1 MSSDPLFSS
10 LDDTMKT
17 QRVTNLDADH
27 AVLKQLDIA
36 IDNARVEF
44 YTRLG
49 LSKLNALVAIVAADP
64 PTTEDHY
71 RRLIA
76 QVAEQNLLRVSL
88 LRWLTILAKEG
99 NASRI
104 HQEWQDIG
112 AFREL
117 SVREK
122 EAEITRL
129 QSDIDRA
136 MGILDGTLTIGTPRG
151 RAIVINRGTDGVSED
166 VLEEGRVLGDSLF
179 WNTTEIPW

>member
-10 LDDTMKT
+10 IEDTMKI

-27 AVLKQLDIA
+27 AVRQQLDLA
-36 IDNARVEF
+36 IDSARVEF

-49 LSKLNALVAIVAADP
+49 LTKLDALVATVPADP

-88 LRWLTILAKEG
+88 LRWLTVLAKEG

-104 HQEWQDIG
+104 HQEWNDIG

-122 EAEITRL
+122 EAEIERL

-136 MGILDGTLTIGTPRG
+136 MGLLDGTLAVGTPRG

-166 VLEEGRVLGDSLF
+166 TLEEGRVLGDSLF
-179 WNTTEIPW
+179 WNVTEIAW